1 MNINVKKLLWVK
13 LAVAIYAAMFS
24 AFGASADN
32 VNAVEARN
40 RAAQF
45 LGLDK
50 SRSSNTLTLEYS
62 ASRLDSD
69 DAAYYVFND
78 KDAQSFVIVA
88 GNDAVKPILGYSYE
102 SSFDPDNIPPALQW
116 LLEGYR
122 EEISSL
128 PSGYVQPLSRS
139 EERAPIEPLIT
150 TKW

>member
-1 MNINVKKLLWVK
+1 MNLNVKNFPFLGWVM
-13 LAVAIYAAMFS
+13 AVYLTIVS
-24 AFGASADN
+24 AFGMSADN
-32 VNAVEARN
+32 VNAYEARN

-88 GNDAVKPILGYSYE
+88 GDDAGKPILGYSYE
-102 SSFDPDNIPPALQW
+102 SAFDPDNIPPALQ
-116 LLEGYR
+116 
-122 EEISSL
+122 
-128 PSGYVQPLSRS
+128 
-139 EERAPIEPLIT
+139 
-150 TKW
+150 